1 MSVNPQ
7 LRVLVTC
14 VLAVLASSTAN
25 ARNWY
30 LSSSSGV
37 DTDKTFFGIPIN
49 SKLQPWRTL
58 AKMQTIKLGDGD
70 HIALQCGDVWNE
82 TLTLSAS
89 ANGAGKFVLRSE
101 PTDCGGKAKPSI
113 RGSVKI
119 SGLSWTS
126 DGAGVYRTNIP
137 AGLSP
142 AQAFFDGRLHTLARM
157 PNVSSDPNTYALANG
172 ASGNTI
178 LVKPNT
184 TERQLLDANAADV
197 KGATIYVR
205 PQAWLTLQGTI
216 DADYSAG
223 TLVVNQQLKN
233 SDGYLPASTG
243 PGFGAGSGYVL
254 ENKRWMLDAQGEWYY
269 NPTTGTLYL
278 KPMGTTLPSQVELTT
293 AASVVTLSGLNN
305 FTMNNIDVRH
315 GVVNGIQA
323 IDSSGIKLNA
333 LSIAHTAV
341 GKDTNLCT
349 MAGVYIGPRRPVSV
363 IAGCAPTSS
372 YSANASATVQNSQF
386 IANGKSDLWVDTT
399 SSTVANNSFAGT
411 GLAPYASTVL
421 AALQLGAS
429 TSGATANAS
438 GNTFA
443 RVGYHGVSFNSD
455 NGGVVTVSGNV
466 IDTYCVRHADC
477 GGIYTFNGGFN
488 NSTPKSP
495 VGGKHSIKGNFIKNG
510 QGDYTGQNL
519 PSSSHLVAGIYLDEF
534 TNNTTVEANVIDL
547 AGIGIYLNSAYGN
560 ALTRNWVHG
569 ARRTGFLGADGGHG
583 GGYLRGNS
591 LSGNYFH
598 AFNHFVLDNGQ
609 PRPRQSAG
617 VSQAWMNF
625 SADPAALFRTLSAP
639 NACVTDAECAMRR
652 LPNVVSSNTAVDA
665 GSKTTQWRVMTGAG
679 DDSYYTHDVGQWAWH
694 QITNSSSE
702 ALTELARPKLVNLA
716 TPATRLLDSNFDS
729 STSPWFIQG
738 GAANGAITLSAEAGC
753 VGQCALV
760 NYLNNGLGASL
771 YSGDLSFPAASDLYY
786 MEYQVQGA
794 SGAVANVNLQHS
806 GWTQWVWPVK
816 DGVRSHELGKASNA
830 RETRWFEGF
839 FQAPVSGG
847 TGVVVEGRQNQ
858 SIYLDQVRLFKVP
871 TAITASN
878 LYDPLSKT
886 VLLFNGATSVNKPY
900 ALPSC
905 TTEWVNERNQVVESS
920 GTLQPGSVSMVFCQ
934 PDSTW
939 AR

>member
-14 VLAVLASSTAN
+14 VMAVLASSSATARTWYFSSSAGNDTTAN
-25 ARNWY
+25 
-30 LSSSSGV
+30 
-37 DTDKTFFGIPIN
+37 N
-49 SKLQPWRTL
+49 SQSTPWLTL
-58 AKMQTIKLGDGD
+58 AKLQTLKLADGD
-70 HIALQCGDVWNE
+70 EIALRCGDVWHE

-89 ANGAGKFVLRSE
+89 ANGTGKYVLRSE
-101 PTDCGGKAKPSI
+101 DCVAKAKPSI
-113 RGSVKI
+113 RGSVKLTN
-119 SGLSWTS
+119 LSWTS
-126 DGAGVYRTNIP
+126 DGAGVYRTSIP

-142 AQAFFDGRLHTLARM
+142 AQAFFGGVHYTLARM
-157 PNVSSDPNTYALANG
+157 PNANNAFEEPNNYALANG

-178 LVKPNT
+178 QVKPNT

-223 TLVVNQQLKN
+223 TLVINQQLKN

-243 PGFGAGSGYVL
+243 PGFGAGSGYIL
-254 ENKRWMLDAQGEWYY
+254 ENKRWMLDVPGEWYY
-269 NPTTGTLYL
+269 NPTTGVLYL
-278 KPMGTTLPSQVELTT
+278 KPKNGGTPPATAELTT
-293 AASVVTLSGLNN
+293 AASVVTLNGLNN
-305 FTMNNIDVRH
+305 FTMRNIDVRH
-315 GVVNGIQA
+315 GVVHGIQA
-323 IDSSGIKLNA
+323 IDTNQIKLDA
-333 LSIAHTAV
+333 LSVSYTAV

-372 YSANASATVQNSQF
+372 YLLSSSATVQNSRF
-386 IANGKSDLWVDTT
+386 LTNGKSDLWVDTPN
-399 SSTVANNSFAGT
+399 STVSNNTFGAT
-411 GLAPYASTVL
+411 GLVGYASTVL
-421 AALQLGAS
+421 AALQLSAS
-429 TSGATANAS
+429 TSSAKALAS

-443 RVGYHGVSFNSD
+443 SVGYHAISFNSD

-679 DDSYYTHDVGQWAWH
+679 DDSYYTHDVGQWTWQ
-694 QITNSSSE
+694 QITNSSFE